1 MNSDDN
7 RRAAELL
14 KDLIVDRKRSSWPKV
29 FGAIAALA
37 LAAGAAYWYHLP
49 LNQRPA
55 LNELGTKL
63 SSFVHSFV
71 NAPVLGSSSAPG
83 SPTPQKHAAPPPAS
97 DTGLLSN

>member
-14 KDLIVDRKRSSWPKV
+14 KDLIVERKRSSWPKV
-29 FGAIAALA
+29 LSVIAALA
-37 LAAGAAYWYHLP
+37 MAAGAAYWYHLP

-55 LNELGTKL
+55 LKDFGAPL
-63 SSFVHSFV
+63 SSFVHSFM
-71 NAPVLGSSSAPG
+71 NTSVLGPSSAP
-83 SPTPQKHAAPPPAS
+83 SSKTPQKRAAPPSAS